1 VRAPSEPRPT
11 AGELAGRPAGPYA
24 VLAARARRASDGAL
38 AGAAAVGVLAAAAV
52 AAWRPAWWA
61 LALPPVAVGAFGL
74 WGILEREAAE
84 RRAGRAGRAG
94 RADALGLALRAV
106 QWLAVV
112 VGTAAAGLAALAVLG
127 ALLGRVI
134 S

>member
-1 VRAPSEPRPT
+1 MRAPSEPRPT

-84 RRAGRAGRAG
+84 RRAGRAGRA
-94 RADALGLALRAV
+94 DALGLALRAV